1 MASVCSVVE
10 HDTVTSVQCMTFGF
24 YPRLRLLF
32 VCFHFKRGWM
42 RTRDRSSKKGLWCYF
57 CVVSVSHSAIFCSAP
72 HDGVIIAHETVI
84 HESFFIF
91 YFFAEWMKRTKTQSG
106 EWYKTRFNGNT
117 QQKLSSLQTCHS
129 VLHCVC
135 EDFPKLRCTFLCC
148 TTTTTTIMGSIAA
161 GRLVCEETLRRLVFL
176 DRKIS
181 FSICFVPRAASV
193 SDWCSL

>member
-1 MASVCSVVE
+1 MTPWLQCNAWPLASIRGSGCCLCVSTSSEAECAPETEALKRASDVIFVWCQSVAL
-10 HDTVTSVQCMTFGF
+10 QF
-24 YPRLRLLF
+24 
-32 VCFHFKRGWM
+32 
-42 RTRDRSSKKGLWCYF
+42 
-57 CVVSVSHSAIFCSAP
+57 SAP